1 MSLRVQ
7 HREVGSAPE
16 LPSAPELLRAPG
28 SSRPRM
34 SPRTSLMLVLA
45 AALGLLAFAWPLFL
59 QPGAVL
65 GADSTGAT
73 ATPFVMAAVLLVVLA
88 LLIAEL
94 SNDDL
99 DVKALA
105 MLGVLAAVG
114 TAVRPVSAGTAGIET
129 VFVLIILA
137 GRVFGP
143 SFGFMLGT
151 LTMFSSA
158 LLTGGVGTWL
168 PYQMLGAGFVGLIPG
183 LLPRKH
189 PRQGS
194 AAEVVMLAIYGVLAG
209 FGYGY
214 LLDFA
219 FWPFTTGLG
228 MSTAGYDPQAS
239 PLHNLHTFFVFNTV
253 TSAGWNLGRALTNA
267 VLITLLAKPLL
278 RIMRRTARQASF

>member
-1 MSLRVQ
+1 MRLLTR
-7 HREVGSAPE
+7 RRPATPPGEYLAPLEPRKRLSA
-16 LPSAPELLRAPG
+16 
-28 SSRPRM
+28 
-34 SPRTSLMLVLA
+34 RTSLMLAFTSV
-45 AALGLLAFAWPLFL
+45 LGLVAFCWPLFVR
-59 QPGAVL
+59 PGAVL
-65 GADSTGAT
+65 GSDASGRT
-73 ATPFVMAAVLLVVLA
+73 ATPFVMGAIMAVVLA

-94 SNDDL
+94 SNEDL

-137 GRVFGP
+137 GRVYGP

-168 PYQMLGAGFVGLIPG
+168 PYQMLGAGFVGLLPG
-183 LLPRKH
+183 LVPRRW
-189 PRQGS
+189 PRPGS
-194 AAEVVMLAIYGVLAG
+194 LAEVITLAAYGFLAG

-228 MSTAGYDPQAS
+228 MGAPGFNPDAS
-239 PLHNLHTFFVFNTV
+239 PWQNLHTFFVLDTV
-253 TSAGWNLGRALTNA
+253 TSAGWNMGRALTNA
-267 VLITLLAKPLL
+267 VLIVLLGKPLM
-278 RIMRRTARQASF
+278 RILRRTSRQARFD

>member
-1 MSLRVQ
+1 MNLLTR
-7 HREVGSAPE
+7 HRGPATAGGYLMPLEPRKRLSA
-16 LPSAPELLRAPG
+16 
-28 SSRPRM
+28 
-34 SPRTSLMLVLA
+34 RTSVMLALTAV
-45 AALGLLAFAWPLFL
+45 LGLVAFCWPLFVR
-59 QPGAVL
+59 PGAVL
-65 GADSTGAT
+65 GSDASGRT
-73 ATPFVMAAVLLVVLA
+73 ATPFVMGAIMAVVLA

-94 SNDDL
+94 SNEDL

-129 VFVLIILA
+129 VFVLLILA

-143 SFGFMLGT
+143 SFGFMLGI

-168 PYQMLGAGFVGLIPG
+168 PYQMLGAGFVGLLPG
-183 LLPRKH
+183 LLPRRR
-189 PRQGS
+189 PRPGS
-194 AAEVVMLAIYGVLAG
+194 VGEIVVLCLYGFVAG

-228 MSTAGYDPQAS
+228 MGAPGFDPEAS
-239 PLHNLHTFFVFNTV
+239 PWRNLHSFFVLDTV
-253 TSAGWNLGRALTNA
+253 TSAGWNMGRALTNA
-267 VLITLLAKPLL
+267 VLIALLGRPLM
-278 RIMRRTARQASF
+278 RILRRTSRQARFD